1 MQKSSL
7 TPETTH
13 SGTQFGDAVSET
25 FHDTNVAARKTAKG
39 LGVLAEAIA
48 ADTQDGIHKVSK
60 AVQGESSHVM
70 RVLGENI
77 KERPT
82 LTLGIAAG
90 LGVLIGMILSG
101 RHRA

>member
-7 TPETTH
+7 TTDTGQ
-13 SGTQFGDAVSET
+13 SSAQFGDAVSET

-48 ADTQDGIHKVSK
+48 ADTKDGVHKISE
-60 AVQGESSHVM
+60 AVKGESSHVL
-70 RVLGENI
+70 RVLGESVRD
-77 KERPT
+77 RPS

-90 LGVLIGMILSG
+90 LGILIGLIVSG
-101 RHRA
+101 RR